1 MEKIYICVAKEAVDK
16 TCVYTYKKNTIPTLR
31 ALCSRI
37 VQKSEAL
44 ETDLPLIQSILK
56 EECPSDIQ
64 SCLLVEKY
72 RNNYYFSYWDK
83 FNSQDCIKQ
92 PSLDV
97 DQDDAPDYFDYY
109 FWRWAQIGFGE
120 RFLLALTPS
129 GTLCE
134 DFIFFRALLE

>member
-1 MEKIYICVAKEAVDK
+1 MEKIYICVAREAVDK

-37 VQKSEAL
+37 VRKSEAL
-44 ETDLPLIQSILK
+44 EIDLPLIQSILK

-64 SCLLVEKY
+64 DY
-72 RNNYYFSYWDK
+72 DYDFSWDK

-97 DQDDAPDYFDYY
+97 NHIRYSDAPDYF
-109 FWRWAQIGFGE
+109 FWRWAQSGYNE
-120 RFLLALTPS
+120 KFLLALTPS

-134 DFIFFRALLE
+134 DFRFFRALLN